1 MAITDIETHPW
12 EPWIPAQSKVLI
24 LGSFP
29 PAPNR
34 WAMDF
39 FYPNRTNDFW
49 KVAGIVF
56 EGDSGAFYDTATRS
70 YRLDRIKQMLTQ
82 KGIALSDTA
91 RKVRRLKGNA
101 SDKFLEVVE
110 PVDLESILSKM
121 PECKAIA
128 TTGEKAAGVLALL
141 TGTQIPAVGSA
152 VVWQRPDG
160 RQISIWRLP
169 STSRAYPLATEK
181 KAGVYRLFFESAG
194 LI

>member
-1 MAITDIETHPW
+1 
-12 EPWIPAQSKVLI
+12 
-24 LGSFP
+24 
-29 PAPNR
+29 
-34 WAMDF
+34 MDF

-128 TTGEKAAGVLALL
+128 TTGEKAAGVLARL

-169 STSRAYPLATEK
+169 STSRAYPLAPEK
-181 KAGVYRLFFESAG
+181 KAEVYRLFFESAG

>member
-1 MAITDIETHPW
+1 MTISDIETHPW
-12 EPWIPAQSKVLI
+12 EPWIPARSKVLI

-49 KVAGIVF
+49 KVAGIIF
-56 EGDSGAFYDTATRS
+56 EGDSGAFYDTSSRS
-70 YRLDRIKQMLTQ
+70 YRLDRIKRMLTQ

-91 RKVRRLKGNA
+91 HRVRRLKGNA

-110 PVDLESILSKM
+110 PVDLEAILSQM
-121 PECKAIA
+121 PECIAIA
-128 TTGEKAAGVLALL
+128 TTGEKAAGILAGL
-141 TGTQIPAVGSA
+141 TDTHIPAVGTA
-152 VVWQRPDG
+152 VEWHRTDG
-160 RQISIWRLP
+160 RVISIWRLP
-169 STSRAYPLATEK
+169 STSRAYPLAPEK
-181 KAGVYRLFFESAG
+181 KAESYRRFFESAG

>member
-1 MAITDIETHPW
+1 MEISDIETHPW

-128 TTGEKAAGVLALL
+128 TTGEKAAGVLARL

-169 STSRAYPLATEK
+169 STSRAYPLAPEK
-181 KAGVYRLFFESAG
+181 KAEVYRLFFESAG